1 MGATSK
7 PTELV
12 THKLVQKDPAPAVP
26 SGSPSALCRGPISQ
40 LQEYV
45 QEASKSTCALPANF
59 SVLQWDLSTR
69 ASSANLEFRATV
81 SFFLE
86 GVPHHVAG
94 VWKPSKK
101 VAQRDAA
108 ERALELYVPKA
119 EGEAAWEEEIE
130 ETKPP

>member
-108 ERALELYVPKA
+108 
-119 EGEAAWEEEIE
+119 WEEENRSPLAAAAE
-130 ETKPP
+130 LRDEQPWYVATAP